1 MKFKEPEFSENML
14 CPGAE
19 CDGNITCYSEAFK
32 SFHIRKGEGVAN
44 LFSQALKLNKGLII
58 QESKSIYGIL
68 AFESPKEISTENFV

>member
-1 MKFKEPEFSENML
+1 ML

-44 LFSQALKLNKGLII
+44 LFSQALKHNKGLII

-68 AFESPKEISTENFV
+68 VFESPKEMSTGNFV